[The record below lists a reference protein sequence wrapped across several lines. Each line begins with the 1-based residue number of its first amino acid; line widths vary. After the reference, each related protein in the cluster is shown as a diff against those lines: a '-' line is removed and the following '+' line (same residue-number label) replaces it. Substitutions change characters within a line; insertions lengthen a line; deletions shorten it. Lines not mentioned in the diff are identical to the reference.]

1 MLYGQKEQEPCL
13 DNDYK
18 VMRVACLPAMWYSI
32 TKADNYSNQDGMR
45 YACPPENIAPTL
57 ISVSSEQDDEDGC
70 EGSPM
75 DIQWY
80 PGHMAKAKRQLA
92 EKLKLINV
100 AVVVTDAR
108 APRSTMNPDL
118 WAMLSGKP
126 CVVVLNK
133 RDLADETLTARWT
146 EKFAEHGAVLA
157 FSATQDK
164 PGALKAAIDR
174 AAAPVVK
181 KYAAKGMNKTV
192 RVLVAGTPNVGKS
205 ALINRLIGRKSAKEG
220 DKPGVTRGL
229 QWVKLSS
236 TVELLDSPGL
246 LWPKIDTQETAAKIA
261 LCGSLKQEI
270 IDLTELALH
279 LIRLIKDIAPQALA
293 SRYGVEVGEAYETLS
308 AICGKRGFLLRGG
321 EPDIER
327 GAQMLLN
334 EFKGGKLGRIT
345 LESPEDD

>member
-1 MLYGQKEQEPCL
+1 
-13 DNDYK
+13 
-18 VMRVACLPAMWYSI
+18 
-32 TKADNYSNQDGMR
+32 
-45 YACPPENIAPTL
+45 
-57 ISVSSEQDDEDGC
+57 
-70 EGSPM
+70 M

-100 AVVVTDAR
+100 AVVVADAR

-118 WAMLSGKP
+118 WKMLSDKP

-133 RDLADETLTARWT
+133 RDLADEALTAKWVA
-146 EKFAEHGAVLA
+146 KFLKRGAAIA

-164 PGALKAAIDR
+164 PAVLKAAIDK
-174 AAAPVVK
+174 AAAPVVE

-192 RVLVAGTPNVGKS
+192 RVLIAGTPNVGKS
-205 ALINRLIGRKSAKEG
+205 AIINRLIGRKSAKEG

-261 LCGSLKQEI
+261 LLGSLKQEI

-279 LIRLIKDIAPQALA
+279 LIRLIKDIVPQAIME
-293 SRYGVEVGEAYETLS
+293 RYGVEPGEAYETLS
-308 AICGKRGFLLRGG
+308 AICMKRGFLVRGG
-321 EPDIER
+321 EPDIDR
-327 GAQMLLN
+327 GAKMLLD

-345 LESPEDD
+345 LERPSDD